1 MIKDYFK
8 IYKKE
13 KENKLEEKNIFILN
27 TFIEINLNQNN
38 YKPEEQKKPSLKR
51 K

>member
-13 KENKLEEKNIFILN
+13 KENKLEEKNIFNLN
-27 TFIEINLNQNN
+27 TFN
-38 YKPEEQKKPSLKR
+38 
-51 K
+51 